1 MSNWVEITYR
11 DFYDFPRIF
20 TIRHQGKLLLFD
32 CNFDSTLDDY
42 SPTYKVFLLPEL
54 TSQELADDWTHLPEK
69 AGAFLGEVPTDQVEF
84 DQTRRRAVNI
94 DAEWSGWR
102 L

>member
-1 MSNWVEITYR
+1 
-11 DFYDFPRIF
+11 
-20 TIRHQGKLLLFD
+20 
-32 CNFDSTLDDY
+32 
-42 SPTYKVFLLPEL
+42 LPEL

-69 AGAFLGEVPTDQVEF
+69 AEAFLGEVPTDQVEF